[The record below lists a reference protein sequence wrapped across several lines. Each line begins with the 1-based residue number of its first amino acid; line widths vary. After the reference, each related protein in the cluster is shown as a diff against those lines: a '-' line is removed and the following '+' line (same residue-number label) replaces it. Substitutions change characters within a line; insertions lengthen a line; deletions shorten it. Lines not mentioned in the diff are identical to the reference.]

1 MGIDFK
7 TPAEVV
13 EDNGIKMCVYGHAGV
28 GKTVLCTT
36 TGAPTLM
43 ISAEAGLLSIKDAK
57 NVSVIEV
64 QSLAQVQEVFKHLRD
79 NPREFEWV
87 CLDSI
92 TEIADQVLAVEK
104 LKNKD
109 NLRGAY
115 GDMANKVIPM
125 IKAFRDLPM
134 NVVFTAQLDLKKD
147 EASGSML
154 YTVNAPGQQVSQKL
168 PYHVDIV
175 CAQRTILNQE
185 GKLERWLLTQPDGQW
200 SAKDRSGKL
209 AMWEEPNLA
218 ALKAKVIAKK
228 PAVKKAA

>member
-1 MGIDFK
+1 MAIDFK

-13 EDNGIKMCVYGHAGV
+13 QNQGIKKVVYGYPGS

-43 ISAEAGLLSIKDAK
+43 LSAEAGLLSIRDAK
-57 NVSVIEV
+57 NVSVFEV
-64 QSLAQVQEVFKHLRD
+64 TSLDQVKEAFKHLRD
-79 NPREFEWV
+79 NPNEFEWV

-92 TEIADQVLAVEK
+92 SEIAERILAEEMK
-104 LKNKD
+104 ATKD
-109 NLRGAY
+109 PRKAY
-115 GDMANKVIPM
+115 GEMANKTIAL

-134 NVVFTAQLDLKKD
+134 NVVFTAKLDRDKD
-147 EASGSML
+147 DATGAML
-154 YTVNAPGQQVSQKL
+154 YTAGAPGRQVATQL
-168 PYHVDIV
+168 PYYVDIV
-175 CAQRTILNQE
+175 CALRVIPNQE
-185 GKLERWLLTQPDGQW
+185 GVLERWLQTQQDGQW
-200 SAKDRSGKL
+200 IAKDRSGKL